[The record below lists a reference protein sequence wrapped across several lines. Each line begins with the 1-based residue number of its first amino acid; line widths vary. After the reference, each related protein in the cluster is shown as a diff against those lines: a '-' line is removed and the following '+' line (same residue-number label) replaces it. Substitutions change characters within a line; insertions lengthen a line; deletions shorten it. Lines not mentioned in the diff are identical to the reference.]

1 MCPPPDGGRGL
12 ADRVALVTGAGI
24 RVGRAIA
31 VTLGAQAM
39 RVVVHYNGSREG
51 ADETVRMIEDA
62 GGDAIAVQTDLT
74 DAGGPDMLIERV
86 LAEYGALDALV
97 NSAAIMVR
105 TPIGEVGVEEWDTMF
120 AINVRAPFFLSQR
133 AAPALA
139 RARGS
144 IVNIADLAA
153 FETWPAYVPH
163 GMTKAAVVQMTRALA
178 HALAP
183 DVRVNGIAPGV
194 VMLPEG
200 WDSGAG
206 EHLRQTTPLARL
218 GSAEDVAQAVVY
230 LLEAEYVTGEVIRVD
245 GGRHIRC

>member
-1 MCPPPDGGRGL
+1 MCPPPDGGSKL
-12 ADRVALVTGAGI
+12 EDQVALVTGAGR
-24 RVGRAIA
+24 RVGQAIA
-31 VTLGAQAM
+31 VTLGARAM

-51 ADETVRMIEDA
+51 ADETVRMIEQA
-62 GGDAIAVQTDLT
+62 GGHALAVQTDLT
-74 DAGGPDMLIERV
+74 DPGGPNALIERV
-86 LAEYGALDALV
+86 LAEYGALNALV
-97 NSAAIMVR
+97 NSAAIMLR
-105 TPIGEVGVEEWDTMF
+105 TPIGEVGVAEWDTMF
-120 AINVRAPFFLSQR
+120 AINTRAPFFLSQR
-133 AAPALA
+133 AAPELA
-139 RARGS
+139 RAQGS

-163 GMTKAAVVQMTRALA
+163 TITKAAVVQMTRALA

-183 DVRVNGIAPGV
+183 DVRVNAVAPGV

-200 WDSGAG
+200 WNPEEG
-206 EHLRQTTPLARL
+206 ERLRRTTPLARL